1 MTFNHYIRD
10 EIHYRIR
17 SEQRII
23 KVSSRKINFSTK
35 GNDLMKYL
43 NHRLSAAMWS
53 RVLLL
58 WLTLGIG
65 ALVVGAIALGL
76 GRFVQDNI
84 RNELA
89 AQQIT
94 FSAADALSDEER
106 QIPGIVENAGKPLL
120 DGNQARI
127 YSEYIGLHLREAA
140 EEAGYPGAAYAT
152 LGGVQRE
159 LRAAVA
165 AAVESGDEAAIEEAQ
180 ANLEAV
186 NALRNT
192 MLTGSTLRGTLLSAF
207 GWDNVATGV
216 TVAGGVVL
224 VLAVVFFGLFL
235 YEWRRGH
242 LPPTE
247 A

>member
-1 MTFNHYIRD
+1 
-10 EIHYRIR
+10 
-17 SEQRII
+17 
-23 KVSSRKINFSTK
+23 
-35 GNDLMKYL
+35 MKYL
-43 NHRLSAAMWS
+43 NHRLSAAMWA

-65 ALVVGAIALGL
+65 ALVLGGIALGL
-76 GRFVQDNI
+76 GQFIQGNI

-94 FSAADALSDEER
+94 FTAEDQLSDEER
-106 QIPGIVENAGKPLL
+106 QIPGIVENAGQPLTT
-120 DGNQARI
+120 GNQAKV
-127 YSEYIGLHLREAA
+127 YSEIIALHMRGSA

-152 LGGVQRE
+152 LGGAQRE

-165 AAVESGDEAAIEEAQ
+165 AATEAGDETALEEAQ
-180 ANLEAV
+180 AGLTTVTN
-186 NALRNT
+186 LRNS
-192 MLTGSTLRGTLLSAF
+192 MLTGSNLRGNLLSAY

-216 TVAGGVVL
+216 IAAGGFIL
-224 VLAVVFFGLFL
+224 VLAVGFLVLFF
-235 YEWRRGH
+235 YEQRRGH